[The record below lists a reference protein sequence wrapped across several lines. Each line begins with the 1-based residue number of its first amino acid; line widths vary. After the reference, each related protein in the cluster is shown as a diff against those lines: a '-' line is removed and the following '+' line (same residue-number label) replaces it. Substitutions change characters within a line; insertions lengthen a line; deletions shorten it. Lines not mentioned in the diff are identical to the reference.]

1 MSSTAVGCV
10 VPSVLRS
17 EKNEEPISSVQWEEG
32 GGEHPFPK
40 GLYPIHLKNFPAVY
54 INTQFFSCSLSECKV
69 PTIAELR
76 QYCTLIHRFTR
87 LILCLKD
94 S

>member
-32 GGEHPFPK
+32 GGGAPVPERIIPDTPEK
-40 GLYPIHLKNFPAVY
+40 LP
-54 INTQFFSCSLSECKV
+54 SSLHKHTV
-69 PTIAELR
+69 FLMQPV
-76 QYCTLIHRFTR
+76 
-87 LILCLKD
+87 
-94 S
+94 